1 MNAQDT
7 KFNHRV
13 VLAVLI
19 AVIIGLLIAF
29 YFSYAQSQNRMSYL
43 EDERKLLN
51 KDLIFMKAE
60 VDKLK
65 GYNQL
70 VEIDKDE
77 AMYQVQELLD
87 SVGRLNFKVDKL
99 EESRKSLRLLQARY
113 DSLKYKNNFLLYN
126 NDLINQK
133 YETTVAQIEKLKEET
148 SVLREVR
155 EEVKQENEVL
165 AEELKVKS
173 YLSIPSSSVEGN
185 GFRRLRSG
193 KVSQTNK
200 ASTIEKLR
208 GCVTVLGNPNERG
221 ETKVIYFQFL
231 DPDMNVIEDN
241 NQSVSVSG
249 KTYSKRV
256 ELVYLGKDIGVCDF
270 ITVSEGSLVEGIYTL
285 NVFEDERLLASTE
298 FQFK

>member
-7 KFNHRV
+7 KFNYRV
-13 VLAVLI
+13 ILAVLA

-29 YFSYAQSQNRMSYL
+29 YYSYAQSQNRITYL

-99 EESRKSLRLLQARY
+99 EESKRSLRSLQVRF

-133 YETTVAQIEKLKEET
+133 YESTLAQIKQLKQET
-148 SVLREVR
+148 SVLKEVR
-155 EEVKQENEVL
+155 EEVKLENEEL
-165 AEELKVKS
+165 AKELKIKS

-185 GFRRLRSG
+185 GFRLRSG
-193 KVSQTNK
+193 RPIQTNK

-208 GCVTVLGNPNERG
+208 GCVTILGNPNERG
-221 ETKVIYFQFL
+221 ETKIIYFQFL
-231 DPDMNVIEDN
+231 DPDMKVIEDS
-241 NQSVSVSG
+241 NQSVSVAG
-249 KTYSKRV
+249 NTYSKRV

-270 ITVSEGSLVEGIYTL
+270 ITVPEGSLAEGIYTL

>member
-1 MNAQDT
+1 MDAQDT
-7 KFNHRV
+7 KFNYRV
-13 VLAVLI
+13 LLAVLL
-19 AVIIGLLIAF
+19 AVVIGLLIAF
-29 YFSYAQSQNRMSYL
+29 YYSYAQSQSRISYL

-87 SVGRLNFKVDKL
+87 SVGRLNFRVDKL
-99 EESRKSLRLLQARY
+99 QDDQKRLGYLQARF
-113 DSLKYKNNFLLYN
+113 DSLKIKNNFLLYN
-126 NDLINQK
+126 NQLITQK
-133 YETTVAQIEKLKEET
+133 FETAEAKVAQLREEAVVLK
-148 SVLREVR
+148 EVR
-155 EEVKQENEVL
+155 EEVKQENQDL
-165 AEELKVKS
+165 TEELKIKS

-185 GFRRLRSG
+185 GFRVRSDR
-193 KVSQTNK
+193 VIQTNK

-231 DPDMNVIEDN
+231 DPDMNVLEDS
-241 NQSVSVSG
+241 NQSVIVAG

-256 ELVYLGKDIGVCDF
+256 ELVYLGQDIGVCDY
-270 ITVSEGSLVEGIYTL
+270 ITVPEGSLAEGIYTL
-285 NVFEDERLLASTE
+285 NVFEDDRLLASTE